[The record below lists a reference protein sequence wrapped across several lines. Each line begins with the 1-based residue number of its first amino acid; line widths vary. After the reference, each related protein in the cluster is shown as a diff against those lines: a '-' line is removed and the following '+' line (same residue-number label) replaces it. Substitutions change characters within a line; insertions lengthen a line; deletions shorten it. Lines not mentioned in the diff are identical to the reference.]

1 MNTPEITKTETE
13 VLPEWY
19 EPFHEPQTIPVGW
32 DLSTVLSAVTLG
44 SSDDPAT
51 RVED

>member
-1 MNTPEITKTETE
+1 MNTPEMIKTETE

-32 DLSTVLSAVTLG
+32 DLSAVLSAVTLG
-44 SSDDPAT
+44 SSEDPAT
-51 RVED
+51 HVED

>member
-1 MNTPEITKTETE
+1 MNTPEKTKTEIE

-32 DLSTVLSAVTLG
+32 DLSTVLSTVTPG
-44 SSDDPAT
+44 TIDDPAT
-51 RVED
+51 QVED